1 LTAGAA
7 PIKKEHFFIMIVGR
21 LKDWNK
27 RLRGAPWETAF
38 RALERLGPDAPEG
51 ETRLDGDDVFMR
63 VLSYPTRSPEDPG
76 AGLEAH
82 REFIDIQMALVGGE
96 RIDWFPVEELVPKA
110 PYDPACDVQFFLR
123 PGSAPASVDVLPGTF
138 AVFFPEDA
146 HMPQLVTARGDD
158 RVKKAV
164 VKIRLA
170 RLG

>member
-7 PIKKEHFFIMIVGR
+7 TVKQEPSFIMIVGR

-27 RLRGAPWETAF
+27 RLHGATWETAF

-63 VLSYPTRSPEDPG
+63 VMSYSTRSPEDPG
-76 AGLEAH
+76 ANLEAH
-82 REFIDIQMALVGGE
+82 REFIDVQMALVGGE
-96 RIDWFPVEELVPKA
+96 RIDWFPAEELVSKA
-110 PYDPACDVQFFLR
+110 PYDPARDVQFFLR
-123 PGSAPASVDVLPGTF
+123 PGPAPASVDVLPGTF
-138 AVFFPEDA
+138 AVYFPEDA
-146 HMPQLVTARGDD
+146 HMPQLVTARGDVH
-158 RVKKAV
+158 VKKAV